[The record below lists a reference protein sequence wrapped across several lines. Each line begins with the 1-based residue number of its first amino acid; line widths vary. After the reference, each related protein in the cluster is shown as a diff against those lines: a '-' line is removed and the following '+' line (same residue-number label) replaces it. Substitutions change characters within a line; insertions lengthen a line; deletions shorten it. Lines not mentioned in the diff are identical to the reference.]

1 MLLPILR
8 IFAKTP
14 PNAIQSILHV
24 LFLPTPFKRA
34 QMVVD
39 GDGKVK
45 DDDDLPEEVLR
56 PGALYRDCAVIRIN
70 VRKPEVPLDEGQA
83 EKKIT
88 DDGEYGGEVMGRLV
102 WENYETSLKYREK
115 DGGSKSSSEKKKQ

>member
-1 MLLPILR
+1 
-8 IFAKTP
+8 
-14 PNAIQSILHV
+14 
-24 LFLPTPFKRA
+24 
-34 QMVVD
+34 MVVD

-70 VRKPEVPLDEGQA
+70 VQKPEVPLDEGQA

-115 DGGSKSSSEKKKQ
+115 DEGSKTNSEKKKQ